1 MRNHKA
7 SESVSIAA
15 SSGLASWLRE
25 ANISLAFSTYRANR
39 LLLLG
44 TDASDKPQLKLN
56 ERLFDRPMGLFVD
69 GESLWM
75 AARCQLWR
83 LDNLLAPGQLHEGG
97 DRLYVPAA
105 SFTTGEVNAHEIVIA
120 ADGQPIFVN
129 TAFSCL
135 ATVAPRCSFAPT
147 WAPPFITQ
155 LAGDDR
161 CHLNGLALKDGI
173 PTWATA
179 CGVSGDPSS
188 WRTKRSGGG
197 VVIHIPS
204 GELAATGLAMPHSPR
219 WHDNKLW
226 LLNSGTGEL
235 GWIEHGQ
242 FRALCNLPGF
252 VRGLAFAAGC
262 AVVGLS
268 KLRSPQFTGL
278 PLEERLDA
286 EGNPGGCCGLRVIDL
301 ANGEIVHSLD
311 LPEPIDE
318 LFDVAVLPGVRQP
331 RALGLQGEEIDC
343 LVKIPDQPELLHVR
357 PMAPS
362 GKPHQGP
369 TLRPFGLPQP
379 STATATAESHHDTP
393 ASPGTPIRYQRVFH
407 LTPANL
413 APYAELTFPSLAPG
427 STAITRIKGELLGLS
442 AMASGV
448 MVGLAI
454 AERQADGSAQLLSL
468 KVDVRWRRR
477 GIGTG
482 LLQRLMVFLAK
493 EGIAPLTLRYKASP
507 DLSTCFEPILTRLG
521 WSQPRTDFVLLE
533 GRSHQL
539 AAIDWADRFPIA
551 TPYRLLPWHQLS
563 EKQANQARALGAPTE
578 LQPPVDQ
585 RELEPAI
592 SLALLHNDAPVG
604 WVLAHRTGAGSVRY
618 SSLFV
623 ATGHRSRA
631 RALSLLAE
639 GFRRQNAAAIPTA
652 RAAIDRRSAAML
664 RLLKRHL
671 GVHLLAIGRSR
682 RCQSPP
688 LKSLQATPNTSGST
702 ER

>member
-1 MRNHKA
+1 MPNHSSSPSFTTSA
-7 SESVSIAA
+7 SAGFA
-15 SSGLASWLRE
+15 DWLRGSE
-25 ANISLAFSTYRANR
+25 ISLAFTTYRANR
-39 LLLLG
+39 LLFLG
-44 TDASDKPQLKLN
+44 TDAAEPAQLKLH

-69 GESLWM
+69 SESLWM

-83 LDNLLAPGQLHEGG
+83 LDNLLAPGQLYEGG

-105 SFTTGEVNAHEIVIA
+105 SFTTGDVNAHEIVLG

-135 ATVAPRCSFAPT
+135 ATTAPLCSFAPT

-161 CHLNGLALKDGI
+161 CHLNGLALKDGS
-173 PTWATA
+173 PSWATA
-179 CGVSGDPSS
+179 CGGSGDPSS
-188 WRTKRSGGG
+188 WRNQRSGGG

-204 GELAATGLAMPHSPR
+204 GELTATGLAMPHSPR
-219 WHDNKLW
+219 WHNGKLW

-235 GWIEHGQ
+235 GWIENGQ
-242 FRALCNLPGF
+242 FRGLCCLPGF
-252 VRGLAFAAGC
+252 VRGLAFTAGC

-278 PLEERLDA
+278 PLEERLNA
-286 EGNPGGCCGLRVIDL
+286 EGIPGGCCGLRVVDL
-301 ANGEIVHSLD
+301 NTGEIAHSLD

-318 LFDVAVLPGVRQP
+318 LFDVVLLPGVRQP

-362 GKPHQGP
+362 GNPHQGP
-369 TLRPFGLPQP
+369 ALRPFGLPEP
-379 STATATAESHHDTP
+379 SISETDARQDTTTAPES
-393 ASPGTPIRYQRVFH
+393 AGAPIRYQRVFH

-427 STAITRIKGELLGLS
+427 SKALSRIKGELLGLS
-442 AMASGV
+442 AMAAGV
-448 MVGLAI
+448 MVALAI

-468 KVDVRWRRR
+468 KVDPSWRRR
-477 GIGTG
+477 GVGTG

-493 EGIAPLTLRYKASP
+493 EYITPLTLRYKASP
-507 DLSTCFEPILTRLG
+507 ELSASFEPILERLH
-521 WSQPRTDFVLLE
+521 WSPPSTDFVLLE

-539 AAIDWADRFPIA
+539 ASINWADRFPIA

-563 EKQANQARALGAPTE
+563 ESQISQADSLGAHAE
-578 LQPPVDQ
+578 LQPPFD
-585 RELEPAI
+585 RSGLEPAI
-592 SLALLHNDAPVG
+592 SLALLHHHAPVG
-604 WVLAHRTGAGSVRY
+604 WVLAHRTEADSVRY

-623 ATGHRSRA
+623 AAGHRSRA
-631 RALSLLAE
+631 RALALLAE
-639 GFRRQNAAAIPTA
+639 GFRRQHNADIPIA
-652 RAAIDRRSAAML
+652 RAAIDHRNQEML

-671 GVHLLAIGRSR
+671 GVYLHAIGSSR
-682 RCQSPP
+682 ISQAPALLSNQQPLTTPP
-688 LKSLQATPNTSGST
+688 V
-702 ER
+702 

>member
-1 MRNHKA
+1 MRNHQA
-7 SESVSIAA
+7 SESVSIAS

-25 ANISLAFSTYRANR
+25 ANISMAFTTYRANR

-44 TDASDKPQLKLN
+44 TDATEKPQLKLN
-56 ERLFDRPMGLFVD
+56 ERLFDRPMGLFAD

-75 AARCQLWR
+75 AARCQIWR

-105 SFTTGEVNAHEIVIA
+105 SFTTGEVNAHEIVLG
-120 ADGQPIFVN
+120 DDDQPIFVN

-135 ATVAPRCSFAPT
+135 ATVAPCCSFAPT

-155 LAGDDR
+155 FAGDDR
-161 CHLNGLALKDGI
+161 CHLNGLALKDGL
-173 PTWATA
+173 PTWVTA
-179 CGVSGDPSS
+179 FCSSGDPSS
-188 WRTKRSGGG
+188 WRTQRSGGG

-219 WHDNKLW
+219 WHDGKLW

-235 GWIEHGQ
+235 GWIEDGQ
-242 FRALCNLPGF
+242 FRALCYLPGF
-252 VRGLAFAAGC
+252 VRGLAFAAGF

-268 KLRSPQFTGL
+268 KLRSPEFTGL
-278 PLEERLDA
+278 PLEERLNA

-301 ANGEIVHSLD
+301 ATGEIVHGLD
-311 LPEPIDE
+311 LPDPIDE

-362 GKPHQGP
+362 GKPHQGA
-369 TLRPFGLPQP
+369 TLRPFGLPQT
-379 STATATAESHHDTP
+379 STPTAESHHDIP
-393 ASPGTPIRYQRVFH
+393 ASPDTPIRYQRVFH

-413 APYAELTFPSLAPG
+413 APYAELTFPFLAAG
-427 STAITRIKGELLGLS
+427 STTITRIKGELLGLS

-454 AERQADGSAQLLSL
+454 AERQVDGSAQLLSL

-507 DLSTCFEPILTRLG
+507 ELSTCFEPILARLG
-521 WSQPRTDFVLLE
+521 WSTPRTDFVLLE

-539 AAIDWADRFPIA
+539 AGINWADRFPIA

-563 EKQANQARALGAPTE
+563 EMQVNQARAIAAPTE

-592 SLALLHNDAPVG
+592 SLALLHHDAPVG
-604 WVLAHRTGAGSVRY
+604 WVLAHRTGAGRVRY

-639 GFRRQNAAAIPTA
+639 GFHRQNAVSIPIA
-652 RAAIDRRSAAML
+652 RAAIDHRNTAML
-664 RLLKRHL
+664 HLLRRHL
-671 GVHLLAIGRSR
+671 GPHLHRISTSR
-682 RCQSPP
+682 LSQAPQLQS
-688 LKSLQATPNTSGST
+688 LHATPTT
-702 ER
+702 HA